1 MMYTMSIFGFSFSCM
16 NCLNVGKL
24 KVINS
29 GLNNIHVDI
38 IKEKLVINFGHM
50 YNVYMYKS

>member
-1 MMYTMSIFGFSFSCM
+1 M
-16 NCLNVGKL
+16 NCLNVGKQ

-38 IKEKLVINFGHM
+38 IKKILVINFGYM